1 MNVFV
6 KAFFFSNVILDDIG
20 VCVLLTICPYFS
32 WYGSHKTRS
41 NRLLLLEPK
50 HTQITSSTLMNQITI
65 TIITSIIDLNLV
77 AFFCLYV
84 LTKIITIHAH
94 THNFT
99 HTHTHITSTRSLE
112 RSLWFPFSDLY
123 GGNST
128 FGNANTAPIH
138 LVELDRRNGKQ
149 TKNKN
154 SQFLNSTQVSHRQ
167 MWITQKMSQQ
177 MAVNWWFMDL
187 MKARGLPY
195 FELARAWIG

>member
-1 MNVFV
+1 MSILQLIWLTQNSFKSTFV
-6 KAFFFSNVILDDIG
+6 TWTQTYPNHIININESNNHHDHYINHWLKSRSIF
-20 VCVLLTICPYFS
+20 LFICFDKNHYNS
-32 WYGSHKTRS
+32 RTY
-41 NRLLLLEPK
+41 
-50 HTQITSSTLMNQITI
+50 TQ
-65 TIITSIIDLNLV
+65 
-77 AFFCLYV
+77 F
-84 LTKIITIHAH
+84 H
-94 THNFT
+94 T